1 MIKMDTDETITDAEF
16 ELIEAFCIALVDKD
30 TYAMKEVMYLVNQ
43 KLSSE
48 CVCLEETC
56 ICKNW

>member
-30 TYAMKEVMYLVNQ
+30 TYAMKEVVNQ

-48 CVCLEETC
+48 CVCLEEIC